1 MADDRQKTSNGL
13 NAALAPDREL
23 PRPPS
28 DEEVERI
35 ARKLGAPF
43 MARPDPPPLEGE

>member
-1 MADDRQKTSNGL
+1 MADDRHKSSNGV
-13 NAALAPDREL
+13 NETLAPDREL
-23 PRPPS
+23 PRPPT

-43 MARPDPPPLEGE
+43 MAKPDPLPLEGE

>member
-1 MADDRQKTSNGL
+1 MADDREKLSKGPGV
-13 NAALAPDREL
+13 ALADHEL
-23 PRPPS
+23 PPPPT

-43 MARPDPPPLEGE
+43 MARPDPLPLEGE

>member
-1 MADDRQKTSNGL
+1 MADDREKLSTGSNG
-13 NAALAPDREL
+13 ALAKDHEL
-23 PRPPS
+23 PRPPT

-43 MARPDPPPLEGE
+43 MARPDPLPLEGE